1 MLDIKWI
8 RENPAALDAG
18 LKKRGMEPRAQQ
30 LIQLDEQRRELL
42 TALQDLQSERNTV
55 AKAIGEARKTNTDT
69 PDLSNRATEIKKL
82 IPDLEAKLEA
92 VQATLNDVLE
102 TTPNLPRP
110 EVPEGLK
117 ETDNVVIKSWGTIPH
132 FNFSPKRHFDLGEAL
147 GLMDFET
154 AAKIS
159 GTRFVMLRGALAKLE
174 RALANFML
182 ECHTQQYGYEE
193 IAPPLL
199 VKDPA
204 FYGAGL
210 LPKFA
215 DNAFQ
220 TTEHHW
226 LIPTSEVPLSNIVRE
241 QILEASTL
249 PLRFVA
255 HTPCF
260 RSEAGAA
267 GRDTRG
273 MIRLHQ
279 FNKVELVSIT
289 HPDQTIDEHERMVAC
304 AESILEQLELPYRR
318 LLLCGGDM
326 GVQSEKTY
334 DLEVWLPGE
343 ETYREI
349 SSCST
354 CGDYQA
360 RRMQAR
366 FRTHDALDGKKGKT
380 DFVHTLNGSG
390 LAVGRTLVAVL
401 ENYQQA
407 DGSIIIPKALR
418 PYMNGMETIV
428 RSSRAL

>member
-8 RENPAALDAG
+8 RDNPDLLDAA
-18 LKKRGMEPRAQQ
+18 LKKRNKVPCAAE
-30 LIQLDEQRRELL
+30 LIQLDETHRSLL
-42 TALQDLQSERNTV
+42 TQVQELQSERNAV
-55 AKAIGEARKTNTDT
+55 AKAFGEAKRKGEPAD
-69 PDLSNRATEIKKL
+69 DLGARATEIKQL
-82 IPDLEAKLEA
+82 LSDLEEQSTKAQNELEYLLA
-92 VQATLNDVLE
+92 V
-102 TTPNLPRP
+102 TPNRARE
-110 EVPEGLK
+110 EVPVGADEA
-117 ETDNVVIKSWGTIPH
+117 DNELIKTWGDIPT
-132 FNFSPKRHFDLGEAL
+132 FDFEPKRHFDLGENL

-154 AAKIS
+154 AAKMS
-159 GTRFVMLRGALAKLE
+159 GSRFVILRGALAKLE

-182 ECHTQQYGYEE
+182 DRHIETYGYEE
-193 IAPPLL
+193 IQPPVL
-199 VKDPA
+199 VKDQA

-220 TTEHHW
+220 TTQDHW
-226 LIPTSEVPLSNIVRE
+226 LIPTSEVPLSNMVSDSIVE
-241 QILEASTL
+241 EKDL

-289 HPDQTIDEHERMVAC
+289 HPDEALKEHERMVSC
-304 AESILEQLELPYRR
+304 AESILESLKLPYRR
-318 LLLCGGDM
+318 MLLCGGDM
-326 GVQSEKTY
+326 GIQSEKTY

-343 ETYREI
+343 DTYREI

-360 RRMQAR
+360 RRMKAR
-366 FRTHDALDGKKGKT
+366 FRPAETVDGKKAKPQLLN
-380 DFVHTLNGSG
+380 TLNGSG
-390 LAVGRTLVAVL
+390 LAVGRTVVAVL

-407 DGSIIIPKALR
+407 DGSIVVPEVLR
-418 PYMNGMETIV
+418 PYMGGLEIIKK
-428 RSSRAL
+428 R

>member
-1 MLDIKWI
+1 VLDIKWI
-8 RENPAALDAG
+8 RDNPTVLDAG
-18 LKKRGMEPRAQQ
+18 LKKRGLEPRAQQ
-30 LIQLDEQRRELL
+30 LINLDEHHRELL
-42 TALQDLQSERNTV
+42 TALQELQSERNTV
-55 AKAIGEARKTNTDT
+55 AKAIGEARRNNQDT
-69 PDLSNRATEIKKL
+69 PDLANRAAEIKRL
-82 IPDLEAKLEA
+82 IPDLEAKLAA
-92 VQATLNDVLE
+92 VHTELTELLE

-110 EVPEGLK
+110 EVPEGLQ
-117 ETDNVVIKSWGTIPH
+117 EADNVVVKSWGTIPE
-132 FNFSPKRHFDLGEAL
+132 FSFAPKRHFELGEAL

-154 AAKIS
+154 AAKLS
-159 GTRFVMLRGALAKLE
+159 GTRFVLLRGALAKLE
-174 RALANFML
+174 RALGNFMI

-204 FYGAGL
+204 LHGAGL

-241 QILEASTL
+241 QILDAATL

-289 HPDQTIDEHERMVAC
+289 HPDQTLAEHERMVTC

-318 LLLCGGDM
+318 MLLCGGDM

-343 ETYREI
+343 ATYREI

-366 FRTHDALDGKKGKT
+366 FRSPDTADGKKGKT
-380 DFVHTLNGSG
+380 EFVHTLNGSG

-407 DGSIIIPKALR
+407 DGSIIIPQVLR
-418 PYMNGMETIV
+418 PYMNGMEKITPA
-428 RSSRAL
+428 S